1 MTGTTDHTAS
11 ASSAARAAAES
22 DGFLKDIWYF
32 AMHGRELKPGA
43 LQHRTLAGQPVL
55 IGRTKAGK
63 AFAIRDICPHR
74 GVPLSAG
81 RFVDTDNQP
90 TVQCPYHGWR
100 FGTDGVC
107 KHIPSLYEGQDM
119 DASRISVTSYPLRE
133 QQGALWVFV
142 PSDLRRPAEPAEE
155 PPLMPGVGDR
165 PARIYQK
172 FQLNCHVD
180 NAVIGLIDPA
190 HGPFV
195 HKNWFWRDETGM
207 KEKAKEFAPVKNGFC
222 MVAHKPSANS
232 KIYTLLGGDVKTEIS
247 FLIPGVRIEHIT
259 AGKHHLVGMT
269 TVTPEGPEKTEITQ
283 SFFTTNPVLNL
294 LAPLFKPFM
303 YHFLKQDAD
312 IVNIMQ
318 EGLKFDPRLML
329 INEADVQGKW
339 YFSMKAEW
347 ERSRAEGRDFRNPVP
362 EKTVLR
368 WRS

>member
-11 ASSAARAAAES
+11 ASSAARATGES
-22 DGFLKDIWYF
+22 DGFLKAIWYF